1 MVYKVKLDVFEGPF
15 SLLVYLIE
23 NAEMSIYDIQIAE
36 ITEQYME
43 YIEHMGK
50 MDVVLA
56 GEFMVLAASLIE
68 IKSKMLLPRMQPE
81 GEGEIP
87 EDPRSQLV
95 EKLLEYKYYKKGAN
109 LLKEREAISR
119 RIYIKPQED
128 LSIYTKNPDYY
139 LNFDLNQFIKAFN
152 LFLQRQK
159 STNDI
164 KKRYTAVERKQMSVE
179 DRIEQMKTLFKS
191 KKKLRF
197 RELFHEEATRSNV
210 VITFLSMLEMV
221 RQKTIK
227 VYQNV
232 NFGEITLMVHEN
244 NKSSKKGA

>member
-23 NAEMSIYDIQIAE
+23 NAEMSIYDIRVAE

-43 YIEHMGK
+43 YIEHMEK
-50 MDVVLA
+50 IDVVLA

-68 IKSKMLLPRMQPE
+68 IKSKMLLPRMNLE
-81 GEGEIP
+81 GDGEIP

-95 EKLLEYKYYKKGAN
+95 QKLLEYKYYKKGAN
-109 LLKEREAISR
+109 LLEEREAISR

-128 LSIYTKNPDYY
+128 LSIYTKSPDYY
-139 LNFDLNQFIKAFN
+139 LNFDLNQFIKAFH

-159 STNDI
+159 STEDI

-179 DRIEQMKTLFKS
+179 
-191 KKKLRF
+191 
-197 RELFHEEATRSNV
+197 
-210 VITFLSMLEMV
+210 
-221 RQKTIK
+221 
-227 VYQNV
+227 
-232 NFGEITLMVHEN
+232 
-244 NKSSKKGA
+244 